1 MTNAYNASYRA
12 PIEDSPRQK
21 TDAQFTRIRG
31 NDSALRASAQMIL
44 ESHTTKRKTKSKRPV
59 KDYSGVY
66 FKHTNFERAVIAT
79 NGRAPYNN
87 KEVEVITKPEGF
99 DPSKFE
105 FKNDWVNSLIN
116 SSSKQGM
123 VGHPRGVAGDAN
135 QSSFGRES

>member
-1 MTNAYNASYRA
+1 M
-12 PIEDSPRQK
+12 
-21 TDAQFTRIRG
+21 
-31 NDSALRASAQMIL
+31 MITS
-44 ESHTTKRKTKSKRPV
+44 ETTKRKTKSKARA

-116 SSSKQGM
+116 SNSKQQMAAAGIHASS
-123 VGHPRGVAGDAN
+123 GRARAGDNN
-135 QSSFGRES
+135 QSSFGRESEVAGTLYKG

>member
-1 MTNAYNASYRA
+1 
-12 PIEDSPRQK
+12 
-21 TDAQFTRIRG
+21 
-31 NDSALRASAQMIL
+31 MIL
-44 ESHTTKRKTKSKRPV
+44 DSHTTKRKTKSKRV
-59 KDYSGVY
+59 AKDYSGVY

-116 SSSKQGM
+116 SSSK
-123 VGHPRGVAGDAN
+123 
-135 QSSFGRES
+135 